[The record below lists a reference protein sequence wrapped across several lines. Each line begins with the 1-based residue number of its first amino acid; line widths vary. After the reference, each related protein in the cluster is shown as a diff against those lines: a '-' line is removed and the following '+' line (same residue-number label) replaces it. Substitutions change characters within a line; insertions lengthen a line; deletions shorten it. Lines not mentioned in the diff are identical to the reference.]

1 MLSSLADLYAF
12 FFSRKYFYKFNRIL
26 YILSLRG
33 MGVLNYKSSKQSGEY
48 HFLVNYLAQNKE
60 GIVMD
65 VGANVG
71 NYAKLLNSVNSKI
84 EVYCFEPHPATYK
97 TLIENIVNLNI
108 QSFNVGVGGQNGTLT
123 LYDYED
129 RQGSEHASLYKEV
142 IENIH
147 GGKSTEHN
155 VEMISL
161 DSFAKEKKISSVLL
175 LKIDTEG
182 HELAVLKGFKSYIK
196 EHRIAAIHF
205 EFNGMNVISRTFF
218 RDFWELLSD
227 YDFYRMT
234 RDGLILIEIYNPV
247 YCEIFA
253 YQNIVAKLK
262 DRFR

>member
-1 MLSSLADLYAF
+1 
-12 FFSRKYFYKFNRIL
+12 
-26 YILSLRG
+26 

-84 EVYCFEPHPATYK
+84 EIYCFEPHPTTYK
-97 TLIENIVNLNI
+97 TLIENVVNLNI
-108 QSFNVGVGGQNGTLT
+108 QSFNVGVGGENGALT

-161 DSFAKEKKISSVLL
+161 DSFATEKKISSVLKPASRKL
-175 LKIDTEG
+175 STKDCASFEDSDIQRSVKISISFLDGIAFDEDTK
-182 HELAVLKGFKSYIK
+182 V
-196 EHRIAAIHF
+196 R
-205 EFNGMNVISRTFF
+205 
-218 RDFWELLSD
+218 
-227 YDFYRMT
+227 
-234 RDGLILIEIYNPV
+234 
-247 YCEIFA
+247 
-253 YQNIVAKLK
+253 
-262 DRFR
+262 